1 MSAFNPLELVR
12 RAGSAGEA
20 DVDLAGVALALAAL
34 DHPEV
39 ELASYHAHLAEIA
52 GAMREAIARKQTP
65 AMAARELMAVRLG
78 YCGDVDTYDDMANA
92 DLISVIDRRK
102 GLPVTLGILYMHALR
117 AIRLQVF
124 GLSLPGHFLVG
135 FEIGGERLALDAFN
149 GGRIVAEAEQLEI
162 ARRVSGLKAEAA
174 ARVDWRVSDRE
185 VLVRLL
191 NNIRLRAREQGDAER
206 LAQIS
211 ERMVL
216 LEADDAELWFDLGVG
231 YAACERPAAAQGA
244 LARALE
250 LGRGAP
256 WIPEARLLADKL
268 KRQLN

>member
-1 MSAFNPLELVR
+1 VSEFNPLDLIR
-12 RAGSAGEA
+12 RAGRAGEA
-20 DVDLAGVALALAAL
+20 NVDLAAVALALSAL
-34 DHPEV
+34 DHPEI
-39 ELASYHAHLAEIA
+39 ELAPYHAHIAEIA
-52 GAMREAIARKQTP
+52 AGMREALAKATP

-78 YCGDVDTYDDMANA
+78 YCGDADNYDDMANA
-92 DLISVIDRRK
+92 DLIPVIDRRK
-102 GLPVTLGILYMHALR
+102 GLPVTLGILYIHALR
-117 AIRLQVF
+117 AGGIESF

-135 FEIGGERLALDAFN
+135 LEIAGERLALDAFN
-149 GGRIVAEAEQLEI
+149 GGRIVAEAEQIEI
-162 ARRVSGLKAEAA
+162 TRRVAGLKAKDAL
-174 ARVDWRVSDRE
+174 RVDWRVSDRE

-216 LEADDAELWFDLGVG
+216 LEEADAELWFDLGVG
-231 YAACERPAAAQGA
+231 YAASERPAAAQGA

>member
-1 MSAFNPLELVR
+1 MSGFVPLDLIR
-12 RAGSAGEA
+12 GAGRAGEA
-20 DVDLAGVALALAAL
+20 NVDLASVALALAAL
-34 DHPEV
+34 DHPDR
-39 ELASYHAHLAEIA
+39 ELAPYRDHLADIA
-52 GAMREAIARKQTP
+52 ALMRDALRRKAAP

-78 YCGDVDTYDDMANA
+78 YNGDADHYDDMVNA
-92 DLISVIDRRK
+92 DLMEVIDRRK
-102 GLPVTLGILYMHALR
+102 GLPVTLGVLYIHALR
-117 AIRLQVF
+117 AGGVEAF

-135 FEIGGERLALDAFN
+135 LDIGGERLALDAFN
-149 GGRIVAEAEQLEI
+149 GGRIVAEAEQVEI
-162 ARRVSGLKAEAA
+162 ARRVAGLKAKDAL
-174 ARVDWRVSDRE
+174 RVDWRVSDRE

-216 LEADDAELWFDLGVG
+216 LEAADAELWFDLGVG

-256 WIPEARLLADKL
+256 WLSEAKLLADKL